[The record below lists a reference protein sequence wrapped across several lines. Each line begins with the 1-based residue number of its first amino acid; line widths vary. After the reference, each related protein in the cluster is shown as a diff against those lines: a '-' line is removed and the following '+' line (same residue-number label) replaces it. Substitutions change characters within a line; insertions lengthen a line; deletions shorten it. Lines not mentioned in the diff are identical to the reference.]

1 MGLFG
6 TIFGN
11 KNEDP
16 EKVRLAIL
24 AYCYGNMMELS
35 SSNISAFIQTFSK
48 NPTNALKA
56 RLFSA
61 AKLRAGID
69 INQDALP
76 DITAEITKIDNL
88 NSILLFNLQA
98 YGGASNVNGTPVI
111 VPSFIAIV
119 FNNSLIGEPAFFF
132 LEPSLEVGSTMLIRA
147 KPDGTRFNLGEGC
160 QNKKDSFINLITE
173 KL

>member
-1 MGLFG
+1 MGLLG
-6 TIFGN
+6 KIFGR

-16 EKVRLAIL
+16 DKVRIAIL
-24 AYCYGNMMELS
+24 AYCYGNMMSLAT
-35 SSNISAFIQTFSK
+35 SNISAFIQSFSE

-61 AKLRAGID
+61 AKIRAGVD
-69 INQDALP
+69 INQGALP
-76 DITAEITKIDNL
+76 DITAEKIKIDNL
-88 NSILLFNLQA
+88 NTILLFNLHA
-98 YGGASNVNGTPVI
+98 YGGASNVNGTPAI

-119 FNNSLIGEPAFFF
+119 FNNSFIGEPAFFF

-147 KPDGTRFNLGEGC
+147 KPDGTRFNLGKGSKN
-160 QNKKDSFINLITE
+160 NKDAFINLIIE

>member
-6 TIFGN
+6 NIFGS

-35 SSNISAFIQTFSK
+35 TSNITAFIQSFTE

-56 RLFSA
+56 RLYSA
-61 AKLRAGID
+61 AKLRAGIN
-69 INQDALP
+69 INQGALP
-76 DITAEITKIDNL
+76 GITAEIIKIDNL
-88 NSILLFNLQA
+88 NSILLFNLHA
-98 YGGASNVNGTPVI
+98 YGGASNVNGTSVI

-119 FNNSLIGEPAFFF
+119 FNNSFIGEPAFFF
-132 LEPSLEVGSTMLIRA
+132 LEPSLEVGSTMLIRL
-147 KPDGTRFNLGEGC
+147 KPDGTRFNLGEGG
-160 QNKKDSFINLITE
+160 QNNKKSFVSLIIE